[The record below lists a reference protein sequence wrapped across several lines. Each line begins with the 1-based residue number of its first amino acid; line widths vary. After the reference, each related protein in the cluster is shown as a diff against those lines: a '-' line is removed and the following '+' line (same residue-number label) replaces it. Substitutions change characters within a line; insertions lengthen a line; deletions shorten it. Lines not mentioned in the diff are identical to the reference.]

1 MYKIHLGCLP
11 ASCTREQLL
20 SYFSEFGRIRDA
32 KVTRKSKSLC
42 SGDGWLICHD
52 YTTYEQLLKIKNF
65 EFAGRT
71 IFCEPM
77 LTGEQLLE
85 KNRLLSLR
93 RIFVSNLPPHL
104 QDHQIFEVFTEFG
117 EVQNAYRI
125 VSLRNEKRP
134 FGFVTF
140 MQQSSAV
147 QAVQTG
153 KIYFEQRPIYI
164 SDFKKHKPEPHGTTN
179 QPNST
184 PCIRM
189 ANDKICGDNCEP
201 ITLNSLQDPEF
212 EEDGILEFQLPGVS
226 IQTEY
231 NVRKIQDST
240 ELSKVFDRNHVKKHA
255 QPQSGFSPIKT
266 HLGSMKS
273 LCGINACRSAA
284 VISTVG
290 SLSNVNQIRICM
302 VEQNIKPTS
311 KTYHQRRGSSF
322 LSNKTNHRES
332 ALSFQ
337 ISPLRLNLLARRSDS
352 RVVAESIES
361 DRTEVVGQA
370 SSARFNIKREV
381 IRVESIP
388 MQLKK
393 VGAITKG
400 SAPPSKKH

>member
-52 YTTYEQLLKIKNF
+52 YTTYEQLLKIKHF

-93 RIFVSNLPPHL
+93 RIFVSNLPPHM
-104 QDHQIFEVFTEFG
+104 QDHQIFEVFTQFG

-164 SDFKKHKPEPHGTTN
+164 SDFKKHKPEPHGAVN

-184 PCIRM
+184 TRIQTPDDLRV
-189 ANDKICGDNCEP
+189 GDPDELRNH
-201 ITLNSLQDPEF
+201 NSLQHLEF
-212 EEDGILEFQLPGVS
+212 EEDGILEFQLSGVP
-226 IQTEY
+226 IRPEY
-231 NVRKIQDST
+231 NDQIQDSG
-240 ELSKVFDRNHVKKHA
+240 ELRPVLDRNSVAKQSQL
-255 QPQSGFSPIKT
+255 QPGFSPKKT
-266 HLGSMKS
+266 YPSSMKS
-273 LCGINACRSAA
+273 LSGLKATRSAA

-290 SLSNVNQIRICM
+290 SLSNVNQIRNCM
-302 VEQNIKPTS
+302 VEQDIKPTC
-311 KTYHQRRGSSF
+311 KTYHQRRGSNF
-322 LSNKTNHRES
+322 LSNHTNHRES
-332 ALSFQ
+332 ELAFQ
-337 ISPLRLNLLARRSDS
+337 ISPLRFNLLTRPSVSVA
-352 RVVAESIES
+352 VAESVQFG
-361 DRTEVVGQA
+361 TTQVAGQP
-370 SSARFNIKREV
+370 SSTQLKLNREV
-381 IRVESIP
+381 IQVENIP
-388 MQLKK
+388 TQLKK
-393 VGAITKG
+393 MGALSKG
-400 SAPPSKKH
+400 SAHSSKKH